1 MHPVASMGKDG
12 NSIGTQGSAM
22 EQIIVDLGV
31 QTYARA
37 GSAVFNKTKEKWG
50 EFSNM
55 CAGFPLRVNGAA
67 IRTSEALYQVL
78 RFPDHPQVQQL
89 IIAEPSPKGAK
100 MRSKS
105 HRREFARTD
114 WDEIQVQVMWWC
126 LRVKLA
132 QNFDSFGGVLF
143 ITDDKPIVEES
154 ANDMFWGAEHQAD
167 GTLKG
172 ANVLGKLLM
181 ALRAGYKADPKSLRS
196 VAPPGIANFR
206 LMGHAIGTITTT

>member
-1 MHPVASMGKDG
+1 MEP
-12 NSIGTQGSAM
+12 QGSAM
-22 EQIIVDLGV
+22 EQITVDLNV

-50 EFSNM
+50 ELSNM
-55 CAGFPLRVNGAA
+55 RAGFPLRVNGAE
-67 IRTSEALYQVL
+67 IRTSEALYQAL
-78 RFPDHPQVQQL
+78 RFPDHPEVQQL
-89 IIAEPSPKGAK
+89 IIADNSPKGAK

-105 HRREFARTD
+105 HRREFARKD

-132 QNFDSFGGVLF
+132 QNLESFGGELF
-143 ITDDKPIVEES
+143 ITGDKPIVEES
-154 ANDMFWGAEHQAD
+154 ANDKFWGAKDQGD

-181 ALRAGYKADPKSLRS
+181 ALRTQYKADATALRS
-196 VAPPGIANFR
+196 VPPPQIGNFR
-206 LMGHAIGTITTT
+206 LMGQEIGTIGVS